1 MKLQFLVSTVNE
13 DVRTLAERM
22 NLQADAIIVNQC
34 GENAYQEYDWK
45 GCRIQCYSF
54 AERGVGLSR
63 NNCLMRAQ
71 EELCMFA
78 DEDIIYRPGA
88 ARAVTAEFEKNP
100 SADLILFNM
109 DVPQERATYRIESY
123 GRVRW
128 YNCGRYPTYSFAA
141 RTEALRRAN
150 VAFSLLFGGGA
161 RYSNGEDSLFLADC
175 IRKGLKV
182 YKAPVTIGR
191 ESGRPSTWFS
201 GYNEKFFYDR
211 GVLYR
216 FLYGRAAG
224 LMAVRFLMK
233 HRDKMFGSTQTETDR
248 SRKEIGLYEAF
259 RLMCRGIR
267 MEQERGKE

>member
-1 MKLQFLVSTVNE
+1 MRLQFLVSAVKE

-34 GENAYQEYDWK
+34 ETNSYEEYAHE
-45 GCRIQCYSF
+45 GHRIRCFSF

-63 NNCLMRAQ
+63 NNCLMRADGDI
-71 EELCMFA
+71 CIFA

-88 ARAVTAEFEKNP
+88 ARAIEAEFDKNP
-100 SADLILFNM
+100 DADMILFNM
-109 DVPQERATYRIESY
+109 DVPKERATYHIGEY

-141 RTEALRRAN
+141 RTEKLHRAN
-150 VAFSLLFGGGA
+150 VSFSLLFGGGA

-182 YKAPVTIGR
+182 YRAPVTIGR
-191 ESGRPSTWFS
+191 ENGRPSTWFH

-216 FLYGRAAG
+216 FLYGRMAV
-224 LMAVRFLMK
+224 LMAARFLLKHKKTMMEGGQLSMAQAFALMRKGIGMK
-233 HRDKMFGSTQTETDR
+233 E
-248 SRKEIGLYEAF
+248 
-259 RLMCRGIR
+259 
-267 MEQERGKE
+267 

>member
-63 NNCLMRAQ
+63 NSCLMRAQ

-78 DEDIIYRPGA
+78 DEDIIYQPGA
-88 ARAVTAEFEKNP
+88 ARAVAAEFEKNP

-141 RTEALRRAN
+141 RTESLRRAN

-224 LMAVRFLMK
+224 LMAVRFLIK
-233 HRDKMFGSTQTETDR
+233 HRDKMFGSTQTETDG

-259 RLMCRGIR
+259 RLMRRGIR